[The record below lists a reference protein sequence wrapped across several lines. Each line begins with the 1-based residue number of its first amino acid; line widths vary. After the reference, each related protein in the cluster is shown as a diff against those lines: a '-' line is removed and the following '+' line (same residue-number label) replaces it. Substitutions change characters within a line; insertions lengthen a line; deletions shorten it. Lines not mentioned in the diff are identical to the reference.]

1 MIRSPPRSTRTDT
14 LFPYTTL
21 FRSGRQHDEL
31 VLAKVRAH
39 VFGDLARIV
48 YGALDVQG
56 IGHRVRVVGEEGL
69 AGAALVVV
77 DDGEVLLG
85 RALELPGRRHQ
96 RRRRPAVDE
105 EDDGVVA
112 VLAAD
117 VDPLADAAD
126 PLLAGFLDAGRG
138 DDALQVA
145 DDVPGLGI
153 HCSARLV
160 VARDV

>member
-1 MIRSPPRSTRTDT
+1 MIRRPPRSNRTDT
-14 LFPYTTL
+14 RFPYTTR
-21 FRSGRQHDEL
+21 FRS
-31 VLAKVRAH
+31 
-39 VFGDLARIV
+39 
-48 YGALDVQG
+48 
-56 IGHRVRVVGEEGL
+56 L

-77 DDGEVLLG
+77 DDGEVLLE

-145 DDVPGLGI
+145 DDVPGLEIGRA
-153 HCSARLV
+153 HV
-160 VARDV
+160 